1 MTIRRI
7 LLTAFL
13 LVGLLPSTVLTALAF
28 TRTRAAMQEEIER
41 SLAVQATSVGADIDK
56 MLFERLQNATTWNHL
71 EVMQDLQVGD
81 VDKRL
86 SDFLAEMKLRY
97 GDIYTQLHAVDAAGL
112 IVASSNPADIGRN
125 YPRAAVWHALELP
138 GGRAQLHAPMRDDAG
153 HATLVVRAP
162 IQSRFGNENLGELLL
177 LCDWRAFERALDRA
191 AGGSRGVLV
200 QGADGVAVAAS
211 ASLRRQGIDSGR
223 PVGGWRGGEGAAVRD
238 GMPLQAG
245 PVVAGYADSQGY
257 DAFAGFG
264 WNTVVVQPLQ
274 QALAPVRRMAWTFLT
289 LLGATALVTVAVASW
304 VSARIA
310 RPIVRLTDYTRRFAQ
325 EPAMPEAP
333 PPAEGEVGELTRSFV
348 QMVEDLDKSR
358 QTLVRASKLAAVG
371 EIAAVM
377 AHEIRTPL
385 GVLKTSA
392 QMLESEPGL
401 SSEGR
406 ELLGFI
412 RAETDRLNRLV
423 TEMLN
428 SARVR
433 EPRRVCTDI
442 GEVLQRSLLML
453 RAQAQRQEV
462 SLQQRFEAGDAHAD
476 ADAEQLTQVFLNLL
490 VNALQVVPAGGS
502 ITARVL
508 DGEGDTLI
516 VEIADDGPG
525 LPPGEHRRIFE
536 PFVYQREG
544 GLGLGLA
551 VVEQIVSAHGGTVAA
566 LDNPAGRGA
575 MFRIGLPRHRTP
587 ET

>member
-1 MTIRRI
+1 
-7 LLTAFL
+7 
-13 LVGLLPSTVLTALAF
+13 
-28 TRTRAAMQEEIER
+28 
-41 SLAVQATSVGADIDK
+41 
-56 MLFERLQNATTWNHL
+56 
-71 EVMQDLQVGD
+71 
-81 VDKRL
+81 
-86 SDFLAEMKLRY
+86 MK
-97 GDIYTQLHAVDAAGL
+97 
-112 IVASSNPADIGRN
+112 P
-125 YPRAAVWHALELP
+125 
-138 GGRAQLHAPMRDDAG
+138 
-153 HATLVVRAP
+153 
-162 IQSRFGNENLGELLL
+162 
-177 LCDWRAFERALDRA
+177 
-191 AGGSRGVLV
+191 
-200 QGADGVAVAAS
+200 
-211 ASLRRQGIDSGR
+211 
-223 PVGGWRGGEGAAVRD
+223 
-238 GMPLQAG
+238 
-245 PVVAGYADSQGY
+245 
-257 DAFAGFG
+257 
-264 WNTVVVQPLQ
+264 
-274 QALAPVRRMAWTFLT
+274 
-289 LLGATALVTVAVASW
+289 
-304 VSARIA
+304 
-310 RPIVRLTDYTRRFAQ
+310 
-325 EPAMPEAP
+325 P

-401 SSEGR
+401 SGEGR

-442 GEVLQRSLLML
+442 GEALQRSLLML
-453 RAQAQRQEV
+453 RAQAQRQDV
-462 SLQQRFEAGDAHAD
+462 TLLKSFEAGDAHAD
-476 ADAEQLTQVFLNLL
+476 ADAEQLTQVFLNLI

-502 ITARVL
+502 ITARML
-508 DGEGDTLI
+508 DGEDDTLI

-575 MFRIGLPRHRTP
+575 MFRISLPRHRTP
-587 ET
+587 ES